1 MRRKVLELKDKPMKW
16 LIGVAAVSCVV
27 WMGGLAWTLVDYWG
41 GSSAA
46 SMEEAAP
53 AMEAVE
59 PEPAADDG
67 KFRLLALGDSLTKGT
82 GDPDGKGYVGYLL
95 DSLEERS
102 EQEIISKNYGVDGYT
117 SGQLASLLMQT
128 EVQAEVEAA
137 DAIVISIG
145 GNDLF
150 QGGETLGN
158 LDPANIEQI
167 EDKYL
172 SQLATI
178 LKRLRELNQGAG
190 LFLIGL
196 YNPFIELQDTE
207 TTTKIVRDWN
217 YETAELAAGY
227 PETVLVPTLDLFQLN
242 MEDYLAR
249 DLFHPNAE
257 GYRLM
262 GDRVASLMM
271 DLGGGI

>member
-16 LIGVAAVSCVV
+16 LIGVAVVSCVV

-53 AMEAVE
+53 AMDAVE
-59 PEPAADDG
+59 PEPVVGDG

-117 SGQLASLLMQT
+117 SGQLASLLEQT
-128 EVQAEVEAA
+128 QVQAEVEAA

-158 LDPANIEQI
+158 LDPNNIEQI

-172 SQLATI
+172 IQLATI
-178 LKRLRELNQGAG
+178 LKQLRELNQGAS

-242 MEDYLAR
+242 MQDYLSR